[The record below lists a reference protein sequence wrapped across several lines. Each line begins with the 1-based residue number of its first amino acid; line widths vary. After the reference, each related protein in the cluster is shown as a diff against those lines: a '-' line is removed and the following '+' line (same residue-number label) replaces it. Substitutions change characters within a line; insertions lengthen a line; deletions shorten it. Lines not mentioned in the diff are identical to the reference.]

1 MPPNEI
7 SSLTTYGP
15 LGIMLI
21 VFVYLHWQGLK
32 DAKERELQLRKD
44 LAVNRASCQDDTE
57 KLVTRIQYLEDQHRQ
72 QAFLVQQATLESL
85 KGYATALGRF
95 AEAETDR
102 MPIIKHPHPRSG
114 A

>member
-32 DAKERELQLRKD
+32 DAKEREAQLRKD
-44 LAVNRASCQDDTE
+44 LAVNRIECQTDTA
-57 KLVTRIQYLEDQHRQ
+57 KLVERIQHLEDRHSQ
-72 QAFLVQQATLESL
+72 QAFEVQKATTESL
-85 KGYATALGRF
+85 KEYATAFRRI
-95 AEAETDR
+95 AEAETDH
-102 MPIIKHPHPRSG
+102 MPAIRPPFI
-114 A
+114 ATT